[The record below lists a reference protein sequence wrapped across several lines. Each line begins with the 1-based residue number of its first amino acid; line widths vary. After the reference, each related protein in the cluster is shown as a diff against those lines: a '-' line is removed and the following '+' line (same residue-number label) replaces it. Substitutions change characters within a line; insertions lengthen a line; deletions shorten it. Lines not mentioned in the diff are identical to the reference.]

1 MGTVTR
7 HTQNAYMKYT
17 CLLLL
22 TALLTIT
29 AVGQD
34 KVVNDP
40 NAQKR
45 TVPAFHAISVSG
57 GVDLILTQSNEVAVA
72 VSASKPEDRD
82 KIRTEVK
89 DGVLKIYYDAPMGF
103 SFSWTGRKLR
113 AYISIKDID
122 GLKGSGGS
130 DIDINGTL
138 SLAKLKLGLSG
149 GSDFKGKVNIT
160 DLDVDAS
167 GGSDVNI
174 SGRATNVD
182 IEVSGGSDFNGYDL
196 ATDTCRASGSGG
208 SDIDITV
215 NKELTAE
222 ASGGSDISY
231 RGTGSV
237 KKADSSGGGSVK
249 KRG

>member
-1 MGTVTR
+1 
-7 HTQNAYMKYT
+7 MKYT

-22 TALLTIT
+22 AAMLTVSV
-29 AVGQD
+29 AGQD

-57 GVDLILTQSNEVAVA
+57 GIDLFLTQSNDVAVA
-72 VSASKPEDRD
+72 VSANKQDDLD
-82 KIRTEVK
+82 KIKTEVK

-103 SFSWTGRKLR
+103 SFSWTSRKLR
-113 AYISIKDID
+113 AYISVKDID
-122 GLKGSGGS
+122 GLRASGGS
-130 DIDINGTL
+130 DIDVNGTL
-138 SLAKLKLGLSG
+138 AVAKLKLGLSG

-160 DLDVDAS
+160 DLAVDAS

-174 SGRATNVD
+174 SGRATNVA

-196 ATDTCRASGSGG
+196 TTDVCHASGSGG
-208 SDIDITV
+208 SDIDVTV
-215 NKELTAE
+215 NKELTAD

>member
-1 MGTVTR
+1 
-7 HTQNAYMKYT
+7 MKYT

-29 AVGQD
+29 VVGQD
-34 KVVNDP
+34 KVVNDA

-45 TVPAFHAISVSG
+45 NVPAFHAISVAG

-72 VSASKPEDRD
+72 VSANKLDDRD
-82 KIRTEVK
+82 KIKTEVK

-103 SFSWTGRKLR
+103 SFSWTSRKLR
-113 AYISIKDID
+113 AYISVKDLD
-122 GLKGSGGS
+122 GLRGSGGS

-138 SLAKLKLGLSG
+138 SVAKLDLDLSG

-160 DLDVDAS
+160 DLAIDAS

-174 SGRATNVD
+174 SGRAVNVA
-182 IEVSGGSDFNGYDL
+182 IEASGGSDFNGYEL
-196 ATDTCRASGSGG
+196 AIDTCRASGSGG

-215 NKELTAE
+215 NKELTAD

-231 RGTGSV
+231 RGTASV